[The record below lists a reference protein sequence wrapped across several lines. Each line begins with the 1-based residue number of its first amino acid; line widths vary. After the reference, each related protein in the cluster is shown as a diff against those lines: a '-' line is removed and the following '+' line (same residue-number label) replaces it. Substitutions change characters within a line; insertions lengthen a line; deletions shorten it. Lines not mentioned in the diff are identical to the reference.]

1 MRPRRLLIGMS
12 DGYNY
17 IVCDVDG
24 TLIPFGLERR
34 LTDRCSP
41 RTVRAVQRAMDSGW
55 RFSVVT
61 GRRRPS
67 AVKVHRQLRA
77 NGDLVCYQGS
87 MVLDGESLD
96 ELVHERIDAE
106 VAATTIGYFMEEGLE
121 VRVYVED
128 ELFVFEHGEGAVSEQ
143 HRPPSGRYELT
154 SDPMRLAKLGPI
166 TIVGVDDPS
175 VMDSRVSTVRTMLGD
190 CATVTHSL
198 PHFCEV
204 GPARAGKVT
213 ALEWMVEHRGLDRGR
228 TVAFGDGLGDVE
240 MLEWAAYSVA
250 VGTDDPRILAAAEES
265 VAGPESDGVAEAIE
279 RLVAA

>member
-1 MRPRRLLIGMS
+1 MS
-12 DGYNY
+12 DGCNY

-34 LTDRCSP
+34 LSDSCTA
-41 RTVRAVQRAMDSGW
+41 RTVRAVRCAMDAGW

-67 AVKVHRQLRA
+67 AVKVHRQLQA

-87 MVLDGESLD
+87 MVLDGETL
-96 ELVHERIDAE
+96 EVLVHERIDSDI
-106 VAATTIGYFMEEGLE
+106 AATVIEYFMEEGLE

-128 ELFVFEHGEGAVSEQ
+128 ELFVFENGAGAVSEQ

-154 SDPMRLAKLGPI
+154 SDPMRLAKLGAI
-166 TIVGVDDPS
+166 TIVGVDDPAN
-175 VMDSRVSTVRTMLGD
+175 MESRIATVSSMLGD
-190 CATVTHSL
+190 RATVTHSL

-213 ALEWMVEHRGLDRGR
+213 ALEWLAEHRGLDRGR

-240 MLEWAAYSVA
+240 MLEWAKYGVA
-250 VGTDDPRILAAAEES
+250 VGTDDPRVLAAADES
-265 VAGPESDGVAEAIE
+265 VAGPESDGVADAIE

>member
-1 MRPRRLLIGMS
+1 MS

-24 TLIPFGLERR
+24 TLIPFGSELR
-34 LTDRCSP
+34 LSDKCTP
-41 RTVRAVQRAMDSGW
+41 RTVRAVRSAMDAGW

-67 AVKVHRQLRA
+67 AVKVHRQLQA

-106 VAATTIGYFMEEGLE
+106 VAAATIEYFINEGLE
-121 VRVYVED
+121 VRIYVED
-128 ELFVFEHGEGAVSEQ
+128 ELFVFENGKGAVSEQ

-154 SDPMRLAKLGPI
+154 SDPMHLAKLGPI
-166 TIVGVDDPS
+166 TIVGVDDPAN
-175 VMDSRVSTVRTMLGD
+175 MDARVSTVKSMLGD
-190 CATVTHSL
+190 SATVTHSL

-213 ALEWMVEHRGLDRGR
+213 ALEWLVQHRRLDCGR

-250 VGTDDPRILAAAEES
+250 VGTDDPRVLAAADES
-265 VAGPESDGVAEAIE
+265 VEGPESDGVAKAIE
-279 RLVAA
+279 RLVAE